1 MKTEVNAILEKL
13 KSLGNPESF
22 HSMVRFGINVDK
34 AFGISIPQL
43 RLLAKEIGNNHQL
56 ALDLW
61 NTQFHEA
68 RILASLIDEPEK
80 VTEGQMESWVKD
92 FKSWDLC
99 DQCCANLFDKTPYA
113 YKKAHEWPTRE
124 EEYVKRAGFSLI
136 AYLASHDKQAPDKN
150 FIDFLPVIINGST
163 DDRNFVKKAVNW
175 ALRQIG
181 KRNINLNK
189 IAIETAKEIR
199 AFDSKTARWIAVDAI
214 KELSSEKIQ
223 ARLNKKHG

>member
-1 MKTEVNAILEKL
+1 MKTEVNTILEKL

-22 HSMVRFGINVDK
+22 QSMVRFGINVDK
-34 AFGISIPQL
+34 AFGISIPKL
-43 RLLAKEIGNNHQL
+43 RLMAKEIGNNHQL
-56 ALDLW
+56 AMNLW
-61 NTQFHEA
+61 DTQYHEA

-80 VTEGQMESWVKD
+80 VTEEQMENWVKD

-113 YKKAHEWPTRE
+113 YKKAHEWPTRD

-150 FIDFLPVIINGST
+150 FMDFFPVIINGST
-163 DDRNFVKKAVNW
+163 DERNFVKKAVNW
-175 ALRQIG
+175 SLRQIG

-189 IAIETAKEIR
+189 IAIETAKEIQTI
-199 AFDSKTARWIAVDAI
+199 DSKTARWIAADAI

-223 ARLNKKHG
+223 ARLNKKHR